1 MTETAPS
8 DRPSAGPET
17 HDIASQ
23 MAGRSIFRRLAW
35 ALAAAALVTGALVAF
50 GVEHSSDYAFSLFG
64 SPSQAFSLK
73 SRAATVILGLALVQL
88 LLALWMFGRLPGA
101 RTPPPPVRRV
111 HRIFGIVLFL
121 ATLPVA
127 IHCMIAYGVQTTS
140 ARVTVHS
147 LAGCFFYGAF
157 VAKVLLVRS
166 RQMPG
171 WVLPVAG
178 GVLVTII
185 GVVWYTSA
193 LWLFNGYHLPG

>member
-1 MTETAPS
+1 METAMDDNAPQLAG
-8 DRPSAGPET
+8 SALV
-17 HDIASQ
+17 
-23 MAGRSIFRRLAW
+23 RRLAW
-35 ALAAAALVTGALVAF
+35 ALAAAAVVTGGLVLF
-50 GVEHSSDYAFSLFG
+50 GVEHAPDYAFSLFG
-64 SPSQAFSLK
+64 SPGHALSLK
-73 SRAATVILGLALVQL
+73 SKVATAILGLALVQL
-88 LLALWMFGRLPGA
+88 LLALWMLGRLPGVG
-101 RTPPPPVRRV
+101 TPRHPVRRV
-111 HRIFGIVLFL
+111 HRILGIVLFL

-171 WVLPVAG
+171 WILPVAG
-178 GVLVTII
+178 GVLIAVI

-193 LWLFNGYHLPG
+193 LWFFNGSHLPV